1 MRKLLPAVLLV
12 LSAPVFAQSFE
23 AFFSAGQGLLS
34 NSGLG
39 TDQPF
44 GGSPNDVQLTD
55 GFRFALRMGFNNA
68 DSYFGHEVQYA
79 YQRTQL
85 KYNDE
90 GGVEQGMAVHNGGY
104 NFLVY
109 ATKEGSRIRPF
120 GTGGVG
126 FFNFVAPGSSAAYGG
141 GSTKFGFSYGGGV
154 KVKISNLFAIR
165 GDVRQYTSPKPF
177 GLPLASGW
185 LRMTEFSAGFGVE
198 F

>member
-1 MRKLLPAVLLV
+1 MKKLLLAVLFALG
-12 LSAPVFAQSFE
+12 APVFAQSFE
-23 AFFSAGQGLLS
+23 GFFSAGQGLLS

-39 TDQPF
+39 TDQAL
-44 GGSPNDVQLTD
+44 GGTSNDVQLTD
-55 GFRFALRMGFNNA
+55 GFRFAFRVGFNN
-68 DSYFGHEVQYA
+68 DTIFGHEIQYA

-85 KYNDE
+85 RFNDE
-90 GGVEQGMAVHNGGY
+90 GGTQEGMAVHQGGY

-126 FFNFVAPGSSAAYGG
+126 FFNFVPPGSSAISGG

-154 KVKISNLFAIR
+154 KVKITNLFAIR
-165 GDVRQYTSPKPF
+165 GDIRQYTSPKPF

-185 LRMTEFSAGFGVE
+185 LRMTEISAGFGVA